1 MAFQQFAGAL
11 YVGNRSS
18 GSFEAGPSTLLVPG
32 ATTAAGNSAA
42 SVRGGS
48 SDEEAVRLK
57 FENPFVKLQRL
68 QEELKEFDSELR
80 EAAKQQPKTGA
91 AAGGGQASA
100 ASDAAQGIWTNLT
113 ANVQQLQ
120 GQLDAMLEQ
129 PQVKQLLQPHQGS
142 AAAAAAAATHSSS
155 LLPHFDSLFEAYVA
169 ELTADP
175 SFQPFPDT
183 ATAAPP
189 ASTAATGSASSA
201 ELAALPRLDER
212 VHALEKLLG
221 ASATGATAKQPQIP
235 QLSFS
240 SGAASASSPSNSASS
255 VSASVSVLPAP
266 DLVSA
271 LSSLHTQLLQLN
283 PQRMEFVSRACK
295 QILIEQESIAL
306 ATKQNK
312 EDAAAGG
319 AASTD
324 KKEDGGASAAA
335 DASAKPYA
343 AQVSHLYALTS
354 RWDTLA
360 LTLPSLISRLSS
372 LHGLHAAS
380 ATLASRVSTLE
391 RQSGAI
397 DAALTAQRDGIEA
410 LASTAKENIAAL
422 HANFKAMDARIQQIN
437 QKIEQLRS

>member
-1 MAFQQFAGAL
+1 
-11 YVGNRSS
+11 
-18 GSFEAGPSTLLVPG
+18 
-32 ATTAAGNSAA
+32 
-42 SVRGGS
+42 
-48 SDEEAVRLK
+48 VRLK
-57 FENPFVKLQRL
+57 LENPFIKLQRL

-80 EAAKQQPKTGA
+80 EAAKQQPQTGA
-91 AAGGGQASA
+91 TAGGQASA
-100 ASDAAQGIWTNLT
+100 ASDATQGIWTNLT

-142 AAAAAAAATHSSS
+142 TAAAAAAATHSSS
-155 LLPHFDSLFEAYVA
+155 LLPHFDSLFDAYVA

-183 ATAAPP
+183 ATAATPS
-189 ASTAATGSASSA
+189 AAATASASSA
-201 ELAALPRLDER
+201 ELSALPKLDER

-221 ASATGATAKQPQIP
+221 ASAAGAAAKQPQIP

-240 SGAASASSPSNSASS
+240 SGAASASSPSNSVSS
-255 VSASVSVLPAP
+255 GSASVSVLPAP

-312 EDAAAGG
+312 EDATAGG

-335 DASAKPYA
+335 DASAKPYV

-380 ATLASRVSTLE
+380 ATLAARVGTLE

-397 DAALTAQRDGIEA
+397 DAALTAQRDGVEA